1 MAMTNTT
8 EFKAAETFLRSRL
21 PRGGKLL
28 CAVSGGLDSMC
39 LLHFCAGLT
48 GFTVTAAHF
57 NHQLRGENAEA
68 DQRFVEQ
75 WCRERGIPCLTGSGD
90 TRKRAAERGESIE
103 EAARHLRYEF
113 LEEAG
118 ASYDAILTAHHAA
131 DNAETVL
138 LNLLRG
144 TGSLRG
150 IPAERG
156 KILRPFLQIEK
167 EALMAY
173 AAENNIPHVED
184 ETNQRDEAAR
194 NLLRHHVMPL
204 LKELNPKATV
214 NISRAAAIAAEDNAL
229 LEDLAASCA
238 KESVQRA
245 QALLEAP
252 RAVASRAALLLLGD
266 MAGGRKDLTARHA
279 ESLLDLARAGRGEAH
294 FPRNVHA
301 RVDSQGHLIVWR
313 QEKALEEQNI
323 APGQTLKWGDWEV
336 LLTQEDNGGFGL
348 CLPEGTDLRITHW
361 RSGDRM
367 TLPGS
372 RGERS
377 IKRLCADLG
386 LSPRERDA
394 LPVLRTG
401 EVPVAMARVGVN
413 LKFAPKADQ
422 NTVYIKFLHKGEA
435 YHEK

>member
-57 NHQLRGENAEA
+57 NHRLRGQAADA
-68 DQRFVEQ
+68 DQRFVED
-75 WCRERGIPCLTGSGD
+75 WCRERGIPCIVGSGD
-90 TRKRAAERGESIE
+90 TRERATEWGESLE
-103 EAARHLRYEF
+103 EAARHLRYGF
-113 LEEAG
+113 LEQAG

-144 TGSLRG
+144 TGNLKG
-150 IPAERG
+150 IPAQRG

-167 EALMAY
+167 ETLVAY
-173 AAENNIPHVED
+173 AAEYNIPHMED
-184 ETNQRDEAAR
+184 ETNQSDEAAR
-194 NLLRHHVMPL
+194 NVLRHHVLPV
-204 LKELNPKATV
+204 LKELNPKAEV
-214 NISRAAAIAAEDNAL
+214 NISRAAAIAAEETEV
-229 LEDLAASCA
+229 LEDLARRTA
-238 KESVQRA
+238 EQGTV
-245 QALLEAP
+245 QALAQAP

-279 ESLLDLARAGRGEAH
+279 ESLLALARAGRGEAH
-294 FPRNVHA
+294 FPKGVHA
-301 RVDSQGHLIVWR
+301 RVDREGRLILWR
-313 QEKALEEQNI
+313 QEKAPEEQSI
-323 APGQTLKWGDWEV
+323 APGQNVKWGDWEV
-336 LLTQEDNGGFGL
+336 LLTQENNGGFAI
-348 CLPEGTDLRITHW
+348 CLPEETDLRITHW
-361 RSGDRM
+361 RSGEGM

-394 LPVLRTG
+394 LPVLRMG
-401 EVPVAMARVGVN
+401 EVPVAAARVGADM
-413 LKFAPKADQ
+413 KFAPKADQ
-422 NTVYIKFLHKGEA
+422 NTVYIKFLYKGEA